1 MREEKRTPVLPPI
14 TTAFCATAPSERDGQ
29 GGERERARERER
41 ERESFRFGCTI
52 MGYRYGFGIELN
64 GYIHCVQPSPTV
76 IRFAGT
82 EQLLEKYKYV

>member
-1 MREEKRTPVLPPI
+1 LCYGPFREG
-14 TTAFCATAPSERDGQ
+14 DGQ